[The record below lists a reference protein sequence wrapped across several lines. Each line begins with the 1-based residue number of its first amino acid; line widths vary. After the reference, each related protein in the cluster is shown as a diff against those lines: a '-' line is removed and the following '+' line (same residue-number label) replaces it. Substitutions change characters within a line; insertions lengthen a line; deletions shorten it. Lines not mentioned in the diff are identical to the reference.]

1 MNSTSFFFFFQ
12 LMRALFISEMK
23 YKAQSN
29 QKNLWMMVNTLLGTE
44 DEASICLSQHCKN
57 HFSRMREASTV
68 LINWVCR
75 VLGGL
80 LFLKHTH
87 KTQDRGN
94 HIITHMSLWFG
105 KTSGWLPAAA
115 RNDGESDRARLSHTP
130 YAFWQHIFP
139 PLFFFFLNAVSM
151 LSKSARKTNYIG
163 VPSLSYQILLFQP
176 TK

>member
-1 MNSTSFFFFFQ
+1 ME
-12 LMRALFISEMK
+12 II
-23 YKAQSN
+23 
-29 QKNLWMMVNTLLGTE
+29 LLGIEET
-44 DEASICLSQHCKN
+44 SSCFSQHCKN

-68 LINWVCR
+68 LINWVCK
-75 VLGGL
+75 VVGGL
-80 LFLKHTH
+80 LCLKHTH

-130 YAFWQHIFP
+130 YAFSQHFFPHFFP
-139 PLFFFFLNAVSM
+139 PLFLNAVSM
-151 LSKSARKTNYIG
+151 LSKSARKMNYIG
-163 VPSLSYQILLFQP
+163 VLLLSYQILLFQP